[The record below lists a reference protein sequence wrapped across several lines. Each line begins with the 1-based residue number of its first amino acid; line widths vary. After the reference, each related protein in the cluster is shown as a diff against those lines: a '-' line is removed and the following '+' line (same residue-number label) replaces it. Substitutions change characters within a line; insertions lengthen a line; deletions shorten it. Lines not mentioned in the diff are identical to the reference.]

1 MKTYKVLVYNTSR
14 YFQWVLVQAN
24 SEEEAEGKV
33 QFNELWD
40 KDSWLLDNEHC
51 EVDYVETAEEEE
63 EEEVPADL
71 SEATHIWINQTLY
84 DLNGKNG
91 KYGNDVTKWIE
102 YGQTYGIKI
111 TSPFWDSINDTK
123 IDKAQFV
130 LMGIRPVKRELRK
143 PL

>member
-1 MKTYKVLVYNTSR
+1 MQTYKVLVYNTSR

-63 EEEVPADL
+63 EVPADL

-84 DLNGKNG
+84 DLSGKNMLG
-91 KYGNDVTKWIE
+91 VTKWIE
-102 YGQTYGIKI
+102 HGQTYGIKI
-111 TSPFWDSINDTK
+111 TSPFLDSFKNTQ
-123 IDKAQFV
+123 IDKVQFA
-130 LMGIRPVKRELRK
+130 LLGIRPVKRELRK

>member
-1 MKTYKVLVYNTSR
+1 MQTYKVLVYNTSR

-63 EEEVPADL
+63 EVPADL

-84 DLNGKNG
+84 DLSGK
-91 KYGNDVTKWIE
+91 KYARCYKMD
-102 YGQTYGIKI
+102 
-111 TSPFWDSINDTK
+111 
-123 IDKAQFV
+123 
-130 LMGIRPVKRELRK
+130 
-143 PL
+143 